1 VQTRV
6 LRRIPLALLLLV
18 IASAGAASSAE
29 LTDDLTARRAR
40 LMDRL
45 GPDALFIATSAPT
58 RLYSL
63 DIDYEYRQDSNLY
76 YLTGIAQS
84 ETMLVLM
91 PGNATRREILFVKD
105 RDPVQEHWR
114 GRSLSR
120 DQATGRSGIRTVLS
134 TSQFEPFLAAML
146 TRSGFGGVD
155 EKDAAHFFDALG
167 AGRARVAAPIDGGG
181 VKDPLTP
188 MQQLMSRLRERY
200 AGFQTIDASPF
211 LTDLRLVKTPY
222 EQEVLRK
229 AAAISADGQ
238 LAGMRAARP
247 GAYEYEVKAAIEA
260 VHRGR
265 GAVSWAYPS
274 IVGSGPNATMLHYP
288 EADRQMQAGDLL
300 LVDAA
305 CNFGYMSPDITRTYP
320 VGGTFTSPQRDLYG
334 IVLQAQDEALG
345 EARVGSSLAAIHN
358 RAVAVIKVGLLK
370 LGLIT
375 DTTGEQYRMWF
386 THGAS
391 HYIGIDVHDVG
402 ERTRALQAGM
412 TFVIEP
418 GIYIRQSVID
428 ALPRTPENLAL
439 IDRIQPAVRKYA
451 DLGVRVEDSFLLQDG
466 GAVRLTGSVP
476 RTIEDIEAFLRK
488 RPAPATAR

>member
-1 VQTRV
+1 M
-6 LRRIPLALLLLV
+6 LALL
-18 IASAGAASSAE
+18 ATCGAARSSD
-29 LTDDLTARRAR
+29 LSDDLSARRAR
-40 LMDRL
+40 LMERL
-45 GPDALFIATSAPT
+45 GPDALFIVTSAPT

-76 YLTGIAQS
+76 YLTGIAQPG
-84 ETMLVLM
+84 TMLVLM
-91 PGNATRREILFVKD
+91 PGNTTRREILFVRD

-114 GRSLSR
+114 GKLLSR
-120 DQATGRSGIRTVLS
+120 EQATAHSGIRTVLS
-134 TSQFEPFLAAML
+134 ASQFEPFLAAML

-155 EKDAAHFFDALG
+155 QQDAARFLEALG

-181 VKDPLTP
+181 VRDPLTP
-188 MQQLMSRLRERY
+188 IQQLLARLRERY
-200 AGFQTIDASPF
+200 AGFLTVDATPF

-229 AAAISADGQ
+229 AAAISADAQ

-274 IVGSGPNATMLHYP
+274 IVGSGANATILHYP
-288 EADRQMQAGDLL
+288 EADRQMQGGDLL

-305 CNFGYMSPDITRTYP
+305 CNYGYMSPDITRTYP
-320 VGGTFTSPQRDLYG
+320 VGGTFSAAQKDLYQ
-334 IVLQAQDEALG
+334 IVLQAQDEALA
-345 EARVGSSLAAIHN
+345 EARVGSSLSAIHN
-358 RAVAVIKVGLLK
+358 RAVAVIKAGLLK

-386 THGAS
+386 THGTS

-402 ERTRALQAGM
+402 ERTRPLQAGM

-418 GIYIRQSVID
+418 GVYIRQSVLD
-428 ALPRTPENLAL
+428 GLPRTPENVAL
-439 IDRIQPAVRKYA
+439 IEKVQPAVRKYA
-451 DLGVRVEDSFLLQDG
+451 DLGVRVEDSFLLLDS
-466 GAVRLTGSVP
+466 GAVRLTGAVP
-476 RTIEDIEAFLRK
+476 RTIDEVEAFLRK
-488 RPAPATAR
+488 RPGTATAR